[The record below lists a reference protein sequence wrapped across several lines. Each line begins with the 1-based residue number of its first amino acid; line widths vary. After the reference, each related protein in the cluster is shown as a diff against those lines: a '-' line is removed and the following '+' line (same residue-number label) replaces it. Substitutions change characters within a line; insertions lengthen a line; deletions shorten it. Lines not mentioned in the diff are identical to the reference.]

1 MGRGLP
7 TALSLGVDG
16 CLLRED
22 RESMHSEEPESTE
35 GRQGARVVPDEEESR
50 LHGTDTI
57 PGERERGR
65 LHDLGMFIPR
75 LLKLVGRL
83 LLDDE
88 IPTMEK
94 VLLGAAVFYVVGPID
109 LIPDSIPIL
118 GQLDDLYLLAICLL
132 RLLNRSGP
140 EKLQKYWEG
149 PEDILSL
156 LQEVTDLSTRFL
168 PRQVR
173 GTIQKWVQART

>member
-1 MGRGLP
+1 MYP
-7 TALSLGVDG
+7 
-16 CLLRED
+16 
-22 RESMHSEEPESTE
+22 EEPKPETE
-35 GRQGARVVPDEEESR
+35 RQGARVAADETSNSEDTQAASAPGASSPDASSPDQSSPDEK
-50 LHGTDTI
+50 D
-57 PGERERGR
+57 RGR

-75 LLKLVGRL
+75 LLKLIGRL
-83 LLDDE
+83 LMDAAV
-88 IPTMEK
+88 PTMEK

-140 EKLQKYWEG
+140 EKLQQYWDG
-149 PEDILSL
+149 PEDIIKL

-168 PRQVR
+168 PDRVR
-173 GTIQKWVQART
+173 GTIQRWVQART